1 MNNDKLNQW
10 LTTLANFGV
19 IVGIIFLVV
28 EIRQTSR
35 QIEQNTAALGAQTI
49 FQINESSN
57 GSRRAIAQDAELAEL
72 LMKGNEDPEALTELE
87 RERFIQWTR
96 ARLAFL
102 EAYWLYRSK
111 GLIDDRDAAGMR
123 GSICGTLTVKG
134 VRWVDLNVRFW
145 EKRTSRDQPRI
156 FTKLTNLE
164 RPLSTRKRPFG

>member
-1 MNNDKLNQW
+1 MNNEKLNQW

-35 QIEQNTAALGAQTI
+35 QIEQNTVALGAQTI

-57 GSRRAIAQDAELAEL
+57 GARRAIAQDAELAEL
-72 LMKGNEDPEALTELE
+72 LMKGNEDPEALTALE

-111 GLIDDRDAAGMR
+111 GLIDDRDAAGMQ

-134 VRWVDLNVRFW
+134 VRWVWQNHPGNYTDGFVEDV
-145 EKRTSRDQPRI
+145 EKLCFQ
-156 FTKLTNLE
+156 
-164 RPLSTRKRPFG
+164 